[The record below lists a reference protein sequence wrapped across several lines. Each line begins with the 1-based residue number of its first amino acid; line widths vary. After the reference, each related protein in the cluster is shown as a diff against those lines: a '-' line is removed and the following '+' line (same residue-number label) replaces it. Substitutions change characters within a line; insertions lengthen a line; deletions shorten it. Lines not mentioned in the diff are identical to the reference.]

1 MKFLIINRGIPH
13 PESEDAI
20 QKIYLLIQALYK
32 KYDLDVAIISLPESY
47 KNYKSIEIQNKDER
61 DFKNEFEKIN
71 IEKIVSTWSEN
82 IFSFSFFFKKFI
94 KIFSFSFGQFYANLA
109 IEKKLLEILNKR
121 KPDVVITWCDPEVL
135 GCLLKISPKKK
146 I

>member
-82 IFSFSFFFKKFI
+82 IFPFLFF
-94 KIFSFSFGQFYANLA
+94 
-109 IEKKLLEILNKR
+109 
-121 KPDVVITWCDPEVL
+121 
-135 GCLLKISPKKK
+135 
-146 I
+146 